1 MDMLLV
7 MCRFR
12 TVEQR
17 QCNAYIRYAVPGG
30 AIQPYPVGKGAIP
43 LPELNRADPLQ
54 SVLPCGATH

>member
-1 MDMLLV
+1 